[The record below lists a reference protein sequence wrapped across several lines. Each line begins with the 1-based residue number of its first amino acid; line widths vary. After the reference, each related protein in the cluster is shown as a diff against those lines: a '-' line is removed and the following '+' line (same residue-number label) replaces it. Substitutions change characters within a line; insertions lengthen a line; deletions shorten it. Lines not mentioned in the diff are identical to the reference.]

1 MNRIDGALFI
11 VTVLIW
17 GTTWFVILG
26 QLGDIHPVVSVA
38 WRFLLASLI
47 MFGIC
52 LARADVLSLSLAD
65 HLYCICLGLFLFC
78 INYCLFYIAS
88 LTVTTGLISMIFST
102 MVFWNSFGAWL
113 FLGDPLDGR
122 ALIGGVLGLAG
133 LSLLFYGELQT
144 FSLVN
149 ANANANALLI
159 CLVATLSASAGNL
172 ISARLQSRLISVW
185 TSAAFGMLY
194 GGILTLGF
202 ALHQDLQ
209 LEFSWTFLYVGSLI
223 YLVIFGS
230 VFAFGAYLTL
240 IGRLGPGRAAYAS
253 VMFPVVAV
261 GLSILFEDYEP
272 TAIAGLAVILV
283 LLGNW
288 LALTTSKG
296 MKSSCAARSG

>member
-1 MNRIDGALFI
+1 MNRVDVGLFV

-38 WRFLLASLI
+38 WRFLLASAI

-52 LARADVLSLSLAD
+52 LVRAETLSLNLAD
-65 HLYCICLGLFLFC
+65 HLYCTCLGLFLFC

-88 LTVTTGLISMIFST
+88 LTVTTGLISMVFST

-113 FLGDPLDGR
+113 FLDVPLDRR
-122 ALIGGVLGLAG
+122 ALVGGVLGVTG

-144 FSLVN
+144 FSL
-149 ANANANALLI
+149 ANSNANALLI

-185 TSAAFGMLY
+185 TSSAFGMLY
-194 GGILTLGF
+194 GGVLTLGF
-202 ALHQDLQ
+202 ALHQDFE
-209 LEFSWTFLYVGSLI
+209 LEFSWTFLYVGSLF

-230 VFAFGAYLTL
+230 VAAFGAYLTL

-261 GLSILFEDYEP
+261 GLSMLFEDYQP
-272 TAIAGLAVILV
+272 TGIAGAAVILV

-288 LALTTSKG
+288 LALTKSKG
-296 MKSSCAARSG
+296 TKFSCAARRG